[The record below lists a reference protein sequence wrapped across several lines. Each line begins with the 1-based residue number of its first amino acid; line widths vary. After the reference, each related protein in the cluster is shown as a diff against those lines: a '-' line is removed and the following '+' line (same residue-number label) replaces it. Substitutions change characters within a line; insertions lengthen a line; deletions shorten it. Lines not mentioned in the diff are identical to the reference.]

1 MASKN
6 TAEDPYE
13 ALGNAI
19 ILQAVKDYRAAV
31 KKIKHNPKSRTA
43 IDEAL
48 TIEKFFRGPLFGVI
62 TNVDPEFLIRKLQ
75 DEIRQSK

>member
-6 TAEDPYE
+6 LSEDPYE

-19 ILQAVKDYRAAV
+19 ILQAVKDYRVAL
-31 KKIKHNPKSRTA
+31 KRIKHNPKNKIA

-62 TNVDPEFLIRKLQ
+62 TNVNPEFLIGKLQ

>member
-6 TAEDPYE
+6 ISEEPYE

-19 ILQAVKDYRAAV
+19 ILQAVKDYRTALKKV
-31 KKIKHNPKSRTA
+31 KRNPHNRMA
-43 IDEAL
+43 LDEAL
-48 TIEKFFRGPLFGVI
+48 SIEKFFRGPLFSVI
-62 TNVDPEFLIRKLQ
+62 TSVDPEYLIGKLQ

>member
-6 TAEDPYE
+6 LSEDPYE

-19 ILQAVKDYRAAV
+19 ILQAVKDYRVAL
-31 KKIKHNPKSRTA
+31 KRIKHNPKNRIA

-62 TNVDPEFLIRKLQ
+62 TNVDSEFLIGKLQ

>member
-6 TAEDPYE
+6 LSEDPYE

-19 ILQAVKDYRAAV
+19 ILQAVKDYRVAL
-31 KKIKHNPKSRTA
+31 KRIKHNPKNKIA

-62 TNVDPEFLIRKLQ
+62 TNVDPEFLIGKLQ

>member
-6 TAEDPYE
+6 LSEDPYE
-13 ALGNAI
+13 ALGNEI
-19 ILQAVKDYRAAV
+19 ILQAVKDYRVAL
-31 KKIKHNPKSRTA
+31 KKIKHNPKNRIA

-48 TIEKFFRGPLFGVI
+48 TIEKFFRGSLFGVI
-62 TNVDPEFLIRKLQ
+62 TNVDPEFLIGKLQ

>member
-1 MASKN
+1 MAGKN
-6 TAEDPYE
+6 MSEDPYE

-19 ILQAVKDYRAAV
+19 ILQAVKDYRVAL

-48 TIEKFFRGPLFGVI
+48 QIEKFFRGPLFGVI
-62 TNVDPEFLIRKLQ
+62 TNVDPDFLIGKLQ
-75 DEIRQSK
+75 DEIRQSE

>member
-1 MASKN
+1 MTGKN
-6 TAEDPYE
+6 ISEDPYA

-19 ILQAVKDYRAAV
+19 ILQAVKDYRAV
-31 KKIKHNPKSRTA
+31 LKRIKHNPKNRIA

-48 TIEKFFRGPLFGVI
+48 TIEKFFRGSLFGVI
-62 TNVDPEFLIRKLQ
+62 TNVDPEFLIGKLQ

>member
-62 TNVDPEFLIRKLQ
+62 TNVDPEFLISKIQ

>member
-1 MASKN
+1 MATKSIS
-6 TAEDPYE
+6 EDPYE

-19 ILQAVKDYRAAV
+19 ILQAVKDYRAALKRV
-31 KKIKHNPKSRTA
+31 RKNPQNRMA

-62 TNVDPEFLIRKLQ
+62 TNVDPEFLIGKLQ
-75 DEIRQSK
+75 EEIRQSE

>member
-6 TAEDPYE
+6 LSEDPYE

-19 ILQAVKDYRAAV
+19 ILQAVKDYRAV
-31 KKIKHNPKSRTA
+31 LKRIKHNPKNRIA

-48 TIEKFFRGPLFGVI
+48 TIEKFFRGSLFGVI
-62 TNVDPEFLIRKLQ
+62 TNVDPEFLIGKLQ
-75 DEIRQSK
+75 NEIRQSK